1 MAGWLNGYLRS
12 AQQYNNIA
20 LQLRISKAADMEI
33 DVGAYIGDLLFD
45 HNSVN
50 IPGLGGFVARYKPA
64 FSDQVQGELHPPAKG
79 LNFNGNLVVDDGLL
93 AEYIRDKHQLSLG
106 EARQAVDDYVQKVRE
121 AIARREIVVFPKVGR
136 LYKDYE
142 NNLQF
147 LADGT
152 NFNTDSYG
160 LPIVH
165 FYPVSRAERPAV
177 KPVATPKPPPR
188 PAMKD
193 MRTFFSRLFGNGLA
207 VIIGLAVV
215 VVVVAI
221 YFLLFNRPGKDPEW
235 DHLPLDFRRIVRG
248 RRRGAVG
255 RCHTN
260 VEIGHPDIAILGLL
274 VPHIE
279 HVVGGPEAIRFFQAD
294 AFADAR
300 NGGEA
305 QPLLR
310 LAFLILDFDFDH
322 DLIPSGAKPASF
334 RACYVARNPCRIPN
348 M

>member
-1 MAGWLNGYLRS
+1 
-12 AQQYNNIA
+12 
-20 LQLRISKAADMEI
+20 MEI

-50 IPGLGGFVARYKPA
+50 IPGLGGFVTRYKPA
-64 FSDQVQGELHPPAKG
+64 FADQVQGELHPPAKG
-79 LNFNGNLVVDDGLL
+79 LNFNDNLVVDDGLL
-93 AEYIRDKHQLSLG
+93 AEFIRDKHQLSLG

-207 VIIGLAVV
+207 VIIGLAVI

-221 YFLLFNRPGKDPEW
+221 YFLLFNRPGKGPETGTLPTSRINVSPSMEQPTDTSGEDDDLLIDDSYIGEDPTTAPPET
-235 DHLPLDFRRIVRG
+235 DTEGATAAPGQRYFII
-248 RRRGAVG
+248 AVG
-255 RCHTN
+255 AYSSEDNAQR
-260 VEIGHPDIAILGLL
+260 L
-274 VPHIE
+274 IE
-279 HVVGGPEAIRFFQAD
+279 RLFKAGYEPYSEKTGNLTRVGIQKAYTSD
-294 AFADAR
+294 AAMYAALEELKQKFPKDAK
-300 NGGEA
+300 
-305 QPLLR
+305 
-310 LAFLILDFDFDH
+310 
-322 DLIPSGAKPASF
+322 GAK
-334 RACYVARNPCRIPN
+334 VWKVVK
-348 M
+348 

>member
-1 MAGWLNGYLRS
+1 
-12 AQQYNNIA
+12 
-20 LQLRISKAADMEI
+20 MEI

-165 FYPVSRAERPAV
+165 FYPVSRTERPAV

-221 YFLLFNRPGKDPEW
+221 YFLLFNRPGKDPETGT
-235 DHLPLDFRRIVRG
+235 LPTSRINVSPSMEQPADTSGEDDDLLIDDSYIGEDPTTAPAEPDTEGPTAAPGQRYFIIAL
-248 RRRGAVG
+248 GAYGNEQNAEGMVKRLFEAGYEPYTEKTGNLTRVG
-255 RCHTN
+255 IQKAYTS
-260 VEIGHPDIAILGLL
+260 DSDL
-274 VPHIE
+274 
-279 HVVGGPEAIRFFQAD
+279 QATLEVMRKKFSKD
-294 AFADAR
+294 AKVWKVKR
-300 NGGEA
+300 
-305 QPLLR
+305 
-310 LAFLILDFDFDH
+310 
-322 DLIPSGAKPASF
+322 
-334 RACYVARNPCRIPN
+334 
-348 M
+348 